1 MIPKIILL
9 HPLIF
14 QYLFHRG
21 KWGVYLEELVAASLS
36 SAALPIEQTLV
47 GMTNALVALYN
58 LKKPPPKI
66 EEQKEAEEMQLPE
79 TPLTLKQH

>member
-1 MIPKIILL
+1 MSKIIFNYIHWFFSIFFIGENGGFIWKNWLL
-9 HPLIF
+9 L
-14 QYLFHRG
+14 L
-21 KWGVYLEELVAASLS
+21 
-36 SAALPIEQTLV
+36 SAALSIEQTLV

>member
-1 MIPKIILL
+1 MSKIIFNYIHWFFSIFFIGKNGGFIWKNWLL
-9 HPLIF
+9 L
-14 QYLFHRG
+14 L
-21 KWGVYLEELVAASLS
+21 
-36 SAALPIEQTLV
+36 SAALSIEQTLV